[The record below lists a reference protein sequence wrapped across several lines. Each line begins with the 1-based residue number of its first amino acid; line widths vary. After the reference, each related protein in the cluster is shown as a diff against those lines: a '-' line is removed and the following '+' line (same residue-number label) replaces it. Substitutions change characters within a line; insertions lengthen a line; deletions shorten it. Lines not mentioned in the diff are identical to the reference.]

1 MGHWE
6 REAQRIRERQQQHI
20 AMLQAQCKPGQ
31 KLLTCPTCGKIC
43 RVPDYQMM
51 VSHIQNGGDFATI
64 TQAGTHPGELQ
75 WGQ

>member
-1 MGHWE
+1 MSYWQK
-6 REAQRIRERQQQHI
+6 EAQRQAEAQQAHI
-20 AMLQAQCKPGQ
+20 NMLQSQCKPGQ

-51 VSHIQNGGDFATI
+51 VSHLQYGGGYV
-64 TQAGTHPGELQ
+64 TQSAIHPGELH